1 MAQITMTFDLTP
13 ETLEILKL
21 LAGASTGKTEKTGK
35 AAPEPEQLS
44 FDDLD
49 SGKDKKSAKKTAA
62 KDKKAAAPKEEPVE
76 EKDDAPEITLTDVRA
91 VALKLS
97 KAGKQKLLK
106 LYGELYDIKRVRMS
120 IIQPRIN
127 REPSTDE
134 ISVTELLDWAEN
146 YVKPRAALA
155 FAGKSTLS
163 TTTAISTT
171 APESTWS
178 KAINVFFTGR
188 ARSFSAACS
197 CSNRNPAERR

>member
-21 LAGASTGKTEKTGK
+21 LAGASTDKTEKAGK

-49 SGKDKKSAKKTAA
+49 SGKDKKPAKKTAA
-62 KDKKAAAPKEEPVE
+62 KDKKAAAPKEEPAE

-106 LYGELYDIKRVRMS
+106 EIFAKYD
-120 IIQPRIN
+120 
-127 REPSTDE
+127 
-134 ISVTELLDWAEN
+134 AE
-146 YVKPRAALA
+146 KLSDIAAEYYADLMA
-155 FAGKSTLS
+155 DL
-163 TTTAISTT
+163 
-171 APESTWS
+171 E
-178 KAINVFFTGR
+178 
-188 ARSFSAACS
+188 AA
-197 CSNRNPAERR
+197 NE

>member
-21 LAGASTGKTEKTGK
+21 LAGASTDKTEKAGK

-49 SGKDKKSAKKTAA
+49 SGKDKKSAKKTTA
-62 KDKKAAAPKEEPVE
+62 KDKKAATPKEELAE

-106 LYGELYDIKRVRMS
+106 EIFAKYGAEKLSDIA
-120 IIQPRIN
+120 
-127 REPSTDE
+127 
-134 ISVTELLDWAEN
+134 AEH
-146 YVKPRAALA
+146 YADLMADLEAAN
-155 FAGKSTLS
+155 
-163 TTTAISTT
+163 
-171 APESTWS
+171 E
-178 KAINVFFTGR
+178 
-188 ARSFSAACS
+188 
-197 CSNRNPAERR
+197 

>member
-13 ETLEILKL
+13 ETLEVLKL
-21 LAGASTGKTEKTGK
+21 LAGASTDKTEKTGK

-62 KDKKAAAPKEEPVE
+62 KDKKAAAPKEEPAE

-106 LYGELYDIKRVRMS
+106 EIFAKYGAEKLSD
-120 IIQPRIN
+120 
-127 REPSTDE
+127 
-134 ISVTELLDWAEN
+134 ISVEHYADLMADLE
-146 YVKPRAALA
+146 AAN
-155 FAGKSTLS
+155 
-163 TTTAISTT
+163 
-171 APESTWS
+171 E
-178 KAINVFFTGR
+178 
-188 ARSFSAACS
+188 
-197 CSNRNPAERR
+197 

>member
-13 ETLEILKL
+13 ETLEVLKL
-21 LAGASTGKTEKTGK
+21 LAGASTDKTEKPGK

-62 KDKKAAAPKEEPVE
+62 KDKKAATPKEEPAE

-106 LYGELYDIKRVRMS
+106 EIFAKYD
-120 IIQPRIN
+120 
-127 REPSTDE
+127 
-134 ISVTELLDWAEN
+134 AE
-146 YVKPRAALA
+146 KLSDIAAEHYADLMA
-155 FAGKSTLS
+155 DL
-163 TTTAISTT
+163 
-171 APESTWS
+171 E
-178 KAINVFFTGR
+178 
-188 ARSFSAACS
+188 AA
-197 CSNRNPAERR
+197 NE